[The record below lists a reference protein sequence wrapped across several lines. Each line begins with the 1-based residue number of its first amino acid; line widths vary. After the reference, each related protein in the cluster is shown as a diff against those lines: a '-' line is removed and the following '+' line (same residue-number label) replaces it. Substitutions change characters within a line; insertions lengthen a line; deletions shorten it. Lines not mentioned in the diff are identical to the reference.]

1 MGTKEQDTSLRQLI
15 WQMVATIPRGRV
27 ATYGQIARLC
37 GYPSHARYV
46 GTTMKDLPKGS
57 KLPWFRVLR
66 SDGALAFPVAS
77 APYKKQKELLE
88 REKVLFKGGKVSL
101 KQYQWDA

>member
-1 MGTKEQDTSLRQLI
+1 VGSQKQEASLREDI
-15 WQMVATIPRGRV
+15 WQVVATIPRGKV

-37 GYPSHARYV
+37 GHPSHARYV
-46 GTTMKDLPKGS
+46 GTTMKNLPKGT
-57 KLPWFRVLR
+57 KLPWHRVLR

-88 REKVLFKGGKVSL
+88 REKVVFRNYKVPL
-101 KQYQWDA
+101 KQYRWDA